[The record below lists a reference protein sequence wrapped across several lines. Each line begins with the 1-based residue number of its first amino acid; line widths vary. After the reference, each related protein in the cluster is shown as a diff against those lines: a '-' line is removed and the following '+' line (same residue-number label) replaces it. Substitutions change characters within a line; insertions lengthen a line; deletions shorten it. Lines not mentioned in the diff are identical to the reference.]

1 MPLYLLVDS
10 SGSTVLNGFNLGCNQ
25 ALPQLAAVLE
35 AACGDHARI
44 AAPVTAHPE
53 PGNLPTDWCRA
64 CGSDAD
70 RAMPQCTP
78 VPDAARGTR
87 GGCGPVRPGGES
99 GQPGRDEVGRGDQ
112 ASRTAWSR

>member
-53 PGNLPTDWCRA
+53 PGKPSHGL
-64 CGSDAD
+64 
-70 RAMPQCTP
+70 
-78 VPDAARGTR
+78 VPR
-87 GGCGPVRPGGES
+87 VR
-99 GQPGRDEVGRGDQ
+99 VGRRPRHAAVHPG
-112 ASRTAWSR
+112 ARRRSRHPRWVRSGSAGW